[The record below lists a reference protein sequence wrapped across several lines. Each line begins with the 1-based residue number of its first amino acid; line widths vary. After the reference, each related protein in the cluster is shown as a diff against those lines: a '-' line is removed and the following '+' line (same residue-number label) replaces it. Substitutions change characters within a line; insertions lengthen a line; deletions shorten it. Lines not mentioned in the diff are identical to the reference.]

1 MLKSQFFFLA
11 KVILLSTIISLII
24 KYGLD
29 DWIWEINETF
39 LAIFIISSPVIT
51 LAIILLFKHR
61 QELNKSS
68 S

>member
-1 MLKSQFFFLA
+1 MIKNQIFFLG
-11 KVILLSTIISLII
+11 KVIFLSTIISLII
-24 KYGLD
+24 KYGLEN
-29 DWIWEINETF
+29 WILEIDETF

-51 LAIILLFKHR
+51 LAIILFVKHQ